1 MNTTTEPANLL
12 DASADDLKAMGLPPA
27 FTLEELQA
35 HLTEAEIAKLA
46 EGDDPLVKLPDAPEN
61 ADAEARD
68 DNDDDDDPDDE
79 GDDADEGDGEG
90 DDATKA
96 EASDTAAA
104 PETPVTAPADD
115 TPDPVFQPANTTEA
129 KATIEGA
136 AAERKALRDAYNDG
150 ELNDDEFDAKM
161 EELNDK
167 IVDAKTAIKD
177 AEKAE
182 ADSLAALQTAWFGK
196 VDAFLNANPAFRD
209 NTPNPKLEG
218 NSYLTALDTV
228 MKAVNQDARYAGMT
242 MNQRIEASAK
252 IVRSYVQ
259 QQTGADIPG
268 LSAPAKGGK
277 TKSDAAK
284 PSPEAT
290 PEDARAAAKAKAA
303 QQGKRPDPVQTL
315 GNVTAATETE
325 IEDSRFAAI
334 DKAEGMDAEAMFQRM
349 TPAEQRAFLRGA

>member
-1 MNTTTEPANLL
+1 MNTTTDEQNLL

-46 EGDDPLVKLPDAPEN
+46 EGDDPLVKLPEAAESDGDEPE
-61 ADAEARD
+61 
-68 DNDDDDDPDDE
+68 DDDDPGEDDGDDE
-79 GDDADEGDGEG
+79 
-90 DDATKA
+90 TKA
-96 EASDTAAA
+96 EAEAGDAAEA
-104 PETPVTAPADD
+104 AEA
-115 TPDPVFQPANTTEA
+115 PDPVFNPADTTEA
-129 KATIEGA
+129 KATIDSA

-150 ELNDDEFDAKM
+150 ELTDDEFDAKM
-161 EELNDK
+161 DALNDS
-167 IVDAKTAIKD
+167 IVEAKAAIKE

-182 ADSLAALQTAWFGK
+182 AQSLEAMQAAWFSK
-196 VDAFLNANPAFRD
+196 VDAFLDANPAFRD

-242 MNQRIEASAK
+242 MNERIEASAK
-252 IVRSYVQ
+252 IVRAYVQ

-268 LSAPAKGGK
+268 LDRKGG
-277 TKSDAAK
+277 AAK
-284 PSPEAT
+284 EK
-290 PEDARAAAKAKAA
+290 EKDARATAKAKVAE
-303 QQGKRPDPVQTL
+303 QGKRPDPVQTL

-334 DKAEGMDAEAMFQRM
+334 DKADGMDAEAMFQRM
-349 TPAEQRAFLRGA
+349 TPAEQKAFLRGA

>member
-1 MNTTTEPANLL
+1 MNTTTDEQNLL

-46 EGDDPLVKLPDAPEN
+46 EGDDPLVKLPDAAESDGDEPE
-61 ADAEARD
+61 
-68 DNDDDDDPDDE
+68 DDDDPGEDD
-79 GDDADEGDGEG
+79 GDDDG

-96 EASDTAAA
+96 EAGDAAEA
-104 PETPVTAPADD
+104 AEA
-115 TPDPVFQPANTTEA
+115 PDPVFNPADTAEA
-129 KATIEGA
+129 KATIDSA

-150 ELNDDEFDAKM
+150 ELTDDEFDAKM
-161 EELNDK
+161 DALNDS
-167 IVDAKTAIKD
+167 IVEAKAAIKE

-182 ADSLAALQTAWFGK
+182 AQSLEAMQAAWFSK
-196 VDAFLNANPAFRD
+196 VDAFLDANPAFRD

-242 MNQRIEASAK
+242 MNERIEASAK
-252 IVRSYVQ
+252 IVRAYVQ

-268 LSAPAKGGK
+268 LDRKGG
-277 TKSDAAK
+277 AAK
-284 PSPEAT
+284 EK
-290 PEDARAAAKAKAA
+290 EKDARATAKAKVAE
-303 QQGKRPDPVQTL
+303 QGKRPDPVQTL

-334 DKAEGMDAEAMFQRM
+334 DKAKGMDAEAMFQRM
-349 TPAEQRAFLRGA
+349 TPAEQKAFLRGA

>member
-46 EGDDPLVKLPDAPEN
+46 EGDDPLVKLPEAAESDGDEPE
-61 ADAEARD
+61 
-68 DNDDDDDPDDE
+68 DDDDPGEDD
-79 GDDADEGDGEG
+79 GDDDG

-96 EASDTAAA
+96 EAGDAAEA
-104 PETPVTAPADD
+104 AEA
-115 TPDPVFQPANTTEA
+115 PDPVFNPADTAEA
-129 KATIEGA
+129 KATIDSA

-150 ELNDDEFDAKM
+150 ELTDDEFDAKM
-161 EELNDK
+161 DALNDS
-167 IVDAKTAIKD
+167 IVEAKAAIKE

-182 ADSLAALQTAWFGK
+182 AQSLEAMQAAWFSK
-196 VDAFLNANPAFRD
+196 VDAFLDANPAFRD

-242 MNQRIEASAK
+242 MNERIEASAK
-252 IVRSYVQ
+252 IVRAYVQ

-268 LSAPAKGGK
+268 LDRKGG
-277 TKSDAAK
+277 AAK
-284 PSPEAT
+284 EK
-290 PEDARAAAKAKAA
+290 EKDARATAKAKVAE
-303 QQGKRPDPVQTL
+303 QGKRPDPVQTL

-334 DKAEGMDAEAMFQRM
+334 DKAKGMDAEAMFQRM
-349 TPAEQRAFLRGA
+349 TPAEQKAFLRGA

>member
-46 EGDDPLVKLPDAPEN
+46 EGDDPLVKLP
-61 ADAEARD
+61 EAAAKAGEG
-68 DNDDDDDPDDE
+68 DDDDPDDE
-79 GDDADEGDGEG
+79 DEDDDAGEGEGDG
-90 DDATKA
+90 DDETKA
-96 EASDTAAA
+96 EAGDAAEA
-104 PETPVTAPADD
+104 AEA
-115 TPDPVFQPANTTEA
+115 PDPVFNPADTTEA
-129 KATIEGA
+129 KATIDSA

-150 ELNDDEFDAKM
+150 ELTDDEFDAKM
-161 EELNDK
+161 DALNDS
-167 IVDAKTAIKD
+167 IVEAKAAIKE

-182 ADSLAALQTAWFGK
+182 AQSLEAMQAAWFSK
-196 VDAFLNANPAFRD
+196 VDAFLDANPAFRD

-228 MKAVNQDARYAGMT
+228 MKAVNQDARYADMT
-242 MNQRIEASAK
+242 MNERIEASAK
-252 IVRSYVQ
+252 IVRAYVQ

-268 LSAPAKGGK
+268 LDRKGG
-277 TKSDAAK
+277 AAK
-284 PSPEAT
+284 EK
-290 PEDARAAAKAKAA
+290 DARATAKAKVAE
-303 QQGKRPDPVQTL
+303 QGKRPDPVQTL

-349 TPAEQRAFLRGA
+349 TPAEQKAFLRGA

>member
-1 MNTTTEPANLL
+1 MNTTTDEQNLL

-46 EGDDPLVKLPDAPEN
+46 EGDDPLVKLPEAAESDGDEPE
-61 ADAEARD
+61 
-68 DNDDDDDPDDE
+68 DDDDAGDGDVDDE
-79 GDDADEGDGEG
+79 
-90 DDATKA
+90 TKA
-96 EASDTAAA
+96 EAEAEAGDAAEA
-104 PETPVTAPADD
+104 AEA
-115 TPDPVFQPANTTEA
+115 PDPVFNPADTAEA
-129 KATIEGA
+129 KATIDSA

-150 ELNDDEFDAKM
+150 ELTDDEFDAKM
-161 EELNDK
+161 DALNDI
-167 IVDAKTAIKD
+167 IVEAKAAIKE

-182 ADSLAALQTAWFGK
+182 AQSLEAMQAAWFSK
-196 VDAFLNANPAFRD
+196 VDAFLDANPAFRD

-242 MNQRIEASAK
+242 MNERIEASAQ
-252 IVRSYVQ
+252 IVRAYVQ

-268 LSAPAKGGK
+268 LDRKGG
-277 TKSDAAK
+277 AAK
-284 PSPEAT
+284 EK
-290 PEDARAAAKAKAA
+290 DARATAKAKVAE
-303 QQGKRPDPVQTL
+303 QGRRPDPVQTL

-334 DKAEGMDAEAMFQRM
+334 DKADGMDAEAMFQRM
-349 TPAEQRAFLRGA
+349 TPAEQKAFLRGA

>member
-1 MNTTTEPANLL
+1 MNTTTDEQNLL

-46 EGDDPLVKLPDAPEN
+46 EGDDPLVKLPDAPEK
-61 ADAEARD
+61 AGVDAGD

-90 DDATKA
+90 KGEGDDATKA
-96 EASDTAAA
+96 EAGDAAEA
-104 PETPVTAPADD
+104 AEA
-115 TPDPVFQPANTTEA
+115 PDPVFNPADTTEA
-129 KATIEGA
+129 KATIDSA

-150 ELNDDEFDAKM
+150 ELTDDEFDAKM
-161 EELNDK
+161 DALNDS
-167 IVDAKTAIKD
+167 IVEAKAAIKE

-182 ADSLAALQTAWFGK
+182 AQSLEAMQAAWFSK
-196 VDAFLNANPAFRD
+196 VDSFLDANPAFRD

-228 MKAVNQDARYAGMT
+228 MKAVNQDARYADMT
-242 MNQRIEASAK
+242 MNERIEASAK
-252 IVRSYVQ
+252 IVRAYVQ

-268 LSAPAKGGK
+268 LDRKGG
-277 TKSDAAK
+277 AAK
-284 PSPEAT
+284 EK
-290 PEDARAAAKAKAA
+290 DARATAKAKVAE
-303 QQGKRPDPVQTL
+303 QGKRPDPVQTL

-349 TPAEQRAFLRGA
+349 TPAEQKAFLRGA

>member
-1 MNTTTEPANLL
+1 MKTTTDEQNLL

-46 EGDDPLVKLPDAPEN
+46 EGDDPLVKLPDAAAKAGEG
-61 ADAEARD
+61 
-68 DNDDDDDPDDE
+68 DDDDPDDE
-79 GDDADEGDGEG
+79 DDDAGEGDG
-90 DDATKA
+90 DDKTKA
-96 EASDTAAA
+96 EAGDSAEAAEA
-104 PETPVTAPADD
+104 
-115 TPDPVFQPANTTEA
+115 PDPVFNPANTAEA
-129 KATIEGA
+129 KATIDSA

-150 ELNDDEFDAKM
+150 ELTDDEFDAKM
-161 EELNDK
+161 DALNDS
-167 IVDAKTAIKD
+167 IVEAKAAIKE

-182 ADSLAALQTAWFGK
+182 AQSLEAMQSAWFSK
-196 VDAFLNANPAFRD
+196 VDAFLDANPAFRD

-242 MNQRIEASAK
+242 MNERIEASAK
-252 IVRSYVQ
+252 IVRAYVQ

-268 LSAPAKGGK
+268 LDRKGG
-277 TKSDAAK
+277 AAK
-284 PSPEAT
+284 EK
-290 PEDARAAAKAKAA
+290 DARATAKAKVAE
-303 QQGKRPDPVQTL
+303 QGRRPDPVQTL

-334 DKAEGMDAEAMFQRM
+334 DKADGMDAEAMFQRM
-349 TPAEQRAFLRGA
+349 TPAEQKAFLRGA

>member
-1 MNTTTEPANLL
+1 MKTTTDEQNLL

-46 EGDDPLVKLPDAPEN
+46 EGDDPLVKLPEAPEK
-61 ADAEARD
+61 AGVDAGD

-90 DDATKA
+90 KGEGDDATKA
-96 EASDTAAA
+96 EAGDAAEA
-104 PETPVTAPADD
+104 AEA
-115 TPDPVFQPANTTEA
+115 PDPVFNPADTTEA
-129 KATIEGA
+129 KATIDSA

-150 ELNDDEFDAKM
+150 ELTDDEFDAKM
-161 EELNDK
+161 DALNDS
-167 IVDAKTAIKD
+167 IVEAKAAIKE

-182 ADSLAALQTAWFGK
+182 AQSLEAMQAAWFSK
-196 VDAFLNANPAFRD
+196 VDAFLDANPAFRD

-242 MNQRIEASAK
+242 MNERIEASAK
-252 IVRSYVQ
+252 IVRAYVQ

-268 LSAPAKGGK
+268 LDRKGG
-277 TKSDAAK
+277 AAK
-284 PSPEAT
+284 EK
-290 PEDARAAAKAKAA
+290 DARATAKAKVAE
-303 QQGKRPDPVQTL
+303 QGKRPDPVQTL

-349 TPAEQRAFLRGA
+349 TPAEQKAFLRGA

>member
-1 MNTTTEPANLL
+1 MNTTTDEQNLL

-46 EGDDPLVKLPDAPEN
+46 EGDDPLVKLPDAPEK
-61 ADAEARD
+61 AGVDAGD

-90 DDATKA
+90 KGDGDDATKA
-96 EASDTAAA
+96 EAGDAAEA
-104 PETPVTAPADD
+104 AEA
-115 TPDPVFQPANTTEA
+115 PDPVFNPANTAEA
-129 KATIEGA
+129 KATIDSA

-150 ELNDDEFDAKM
+150 EMTDDEFDAKM
-161 EELNDK
+161 DALNDS
-167 IVDAKTAIKD
+167 IVEAKAAIKE

-182 ADSLAALQTAWFGK
+182 AQSLEAMQAAWFSK
-196 VDAFLNANPAFRD
+196 VDAFLDANPAFRD

-242 MNQRIEASAK
+242 MNERIEASAK
-252 IVRSYVQ
+252 IVRAYVQ

-268 LSAPAKGGK
+268 LDRKGG
-277 TKSDAAK
+277 AAK
-284 PSPEAT
+284 EK
-290 PEDARAAAKAKAA
+290 DARATAKAKVAE
-303 QQGKRPDPVQTL
+303 QGKRPDPVQTL

-349 TPAEQRAFLRGA
+349 TPAEQKAFLRGA

>member
-46 EGDDPLVKLPDAPEN
+46 EGDDPLVKLPDAPEK
-61 ADAEARD
+61 AGVDAGD

-90 DDATKA
+90 KGDGDDATKA
-96 EASDTAAA
+96 EAGDAAEA
-104 PETPVTAPADD
+104 AEA
-115 TPDPVFQPANTTEA
+115 PDPVFNPADTAEA
-129 KATIEGA
+129 KATIDSA

-150 ELNDDEFDAKM
+150 ELTDDEFDAKM
-161 EELNDK
+161 DALNDS
-167 IVDAKTAIKD
+167 IVEAKAAIKE

-182 ADSLAALQTAWFGK
+182 AQSLEAMQAAWFSK
-196 VDAFLNANPAFRD
+196 VDAFLDANPAFRD

-242 MNQRIEASAK
+242 MNERIEASAK
-252 IVRSYVQ
+252 IVRAYVQ

-268 LSAPAKGGK
+268 LDRKGG
-277 TKSDAAK
+277 AAK
-284 PSPEAT
+284 EK
-290 PEDARAAAKAKAA
+290 DARATAKAKVAE
-303 QQGKRPDPVQTL
+303 QGKRPDPVQTL

-334 DKAEGMDAEAMFQRM
+334 DKAKGMDAEAMFQRM
-349 TPAEQRAFLRGA
+349 TPAEQKAFLRGA

>member
-1 MNTTTEPANLL
+1 MNTTTDEQNLL

-46 EGDDPLVKLPDAPEN
+46 EGDDPLVKLPDAAESDGDEPE
-61 ADAEARD
+61 
-68 DNDDDDDPDDE
+68 DDDDPGEDD
-79 GDDADEGDGEG
+79 GDDDG
-90 DDATKA
+90 DDKTKA
-96 EASDTAAA
+96 EAEAGDAAEA
-104 PETPVTAPADD
+104 AEA
-115 TPDPVFQPANTTEA
+115 PDPVFNPADTAEA
-129 KATIEGA
+129 KATIDSA

-150 ELNDDEFDAKM
+150 ELTDDEFDAKM
-161 EELNDK
+161 DALNDS
-167 IVDAKTAIKD
+167 IVEAKAAIKE

-182 ADSLAALQTAWFGK
+182 AQSLEAMQAAWFSK
-196 VDAFLNANPAFRD
+196 VDAFLDANPAFRD

-242 MNQRIEASAK
+242 MNERIEASAK
-252 IVRSYVQ
+252 IVRAYVQ

-268 LSAPAKGGK
+268 LDRKGG
-277 TKSDAAK
+277 AAK
-284 PSPEAT
+284 EK
-290 PEDARAAAKAKAA
+290 DARATAKAKVAE
-303 QQGKRPDPVQTL
+303 QGKRPDPVQTL

-349 TPAEQRAFLRGA
+349 TPAEQKAFLRGA

>member
-1 MNTTTEPANLL
+1 MNTTTTDDQNLL

-46 EGDDPLVKLPDAPEN
+46 EGDDPLVKLPDAPEK
-61 ADAEARD
+61 AGVDAGD

-90 DDATKA
+90 KGEGDDATKA
-96 EASDTAAA
+96 EAGDAAEA
-104 PETPVTAPADD
+104 AEA
-115 TPDPVFQPANTTEA
+115 PDPVFNPADTTEA
-129 KATIEGA
+129 KATIDSA
-136 AAERKALRDAYNDG
+136 AAERKALRAAYNDG
-150 ELNDDEFDAKM
+150 ELTDDEFDAKM
-161 EELNDK
+161 DALNDS
-167 IVDAKTAIKD
+167 IVEAKAAIKE

-182 ADSLAALQTAWFGK
+182 AQSLEAMQSAWFSK
-196 VDAFLNANPAFRD
+196 VDAFLDANPAFRD

-242 MNQRIEASAK
+242 MNERIEASAK
-252 IVRSYVQ
+252 IVRAYVQ

-268 LSAPAKGGK
+268 LDRKGG
-277 TKSDAAK
+277 AAK
-284 PSPEAT
+284 EK
-290 PEDARAAAKAKAA
+290 DARATAKAKVAE
-303 QQGKRPDPVQTL
+303 QGKRPDPVQTL

-349 TPAEQRAFLRGA
+349 TPAEQKAFLRGA

>member
-1 MNTTTEPANLL
+1 MNTTTDEQNLL

-46 EGDDPLVKLPDAPEN
+46 EGDDPLVKLPEAAESDGDEPE
-61 ADAEARD
+61 
-68 DNDDDDDPDDE
+68 DDDD
-79 GDDADEGDGEG
+79 AGDGENDG
-90 DDATKA
+90 DDETKA
-96 EASDTAAA
+96 EAEAGDAAEA
-104 PETPVTAPADD
+104 AEA
-115 TPDPVFQPANTTEA
+115 PDPVFNPADTTEA
-129 KATIEGA
+129 KATIDSA

-150 ELNDDEFDAKM
+150 ELTDDEFDAKM
-161 EELNDK
+161 DALNDS
-167 IVDAKTAIKD
+167 IVEAKAAIKE

-182 ADSLAALQTAWFGK
+182 AQSLEAMQAAWFSK
-196 VDAFLNANPAFRD
+196 VDAFLDANPAFRD

-242 MNQRIEASAK
+242 MNERIEASAK
-252 IVRSYVQ
+252 IVRAYVQ

-268 LSAPAKGGK
+268 LDRKGG
-277 TKSDAAK
+277 AAK
-284 PSPEAT
+284 EK
-290 PEDARAAAKAKAA
+290 DARATAKAKVAE
-303 QQGKRPDPVQTL
+303 QGKRPDPVQTL

-349 TPAEQRAFLRGA
+349 TPAEQKAFLRGA

>member
-1 MNTTTEPANLL
+1 MNTTTDEQNLL

-46 EGDDPLVKLPDAPEN
+46 EGDDPLVKLPDAAESDGDEPE
-61 ADAEARD
+61 
-68 DNDDDDDPDDE
+68 DDDDPGEDD
-79 GDDADEGDGEG
+79 GDDDG
-90 DDATKA
+90 DDKTKA
-96 EASDTAAA
+96 EAEAGDAAEA
-104 PETPVTAPADD
+104 AEA
-115 TPDPVFQPANTTEA
+115 PDPVFNPANTAEA
-129 KATIEGA
+129 KATIDSA

-150 ELNDDEFDAKM
+150 ELTDDEFDAKM
-161 EELNDK
+161 DALNDS
-167 IVDAKTAIKD
+167 IVEAKAAIKE

-182 ADSLAALQTAWFGK
+182 AQSLEAMQAAWFSK
-196 VDAFLNANPAFRD
+196 VDAFLDANPAFRD

-242 MNQRIEASAK
+242 MNERIEASAQ
-252 IVRSYVQ
+252 IVRAYVQ

-268 LSAPAKGGK
+268 LDRKGG
-277 TKSDAAK
+277 AAK
-284 PSPEAT
+284 EK
-290 PEDARAAAKAKAA
+290 DARATAKAKVAE
-303 QQGKRPDPVQTL
+303 QGKRPDPVQTL

-349 TPAEQRAFLRGA
+349 TPAEQKAFLRGA

>member
-1 MNTTTEPANLL
+1 MNTTTDEQNLL

-46 EGDDPLVKLPDAPEN
+46 EGDDPLVKLPDAPEK
-61 ADAEARD
+61 AGVDAGD

-79 GDDADEGDGEG
+79 GDDADEGD
-90 DDATKA
+90 AA
-96 EASDTAAA
+96 EAAEA
-104 PETPVTAPADD
+104 
-115 TPDPVFQPANTTEA
+115 PDPVFNPADTAEA
-129 KATIEGA
+129 KATIDSA
-136 AAERKALRDAYNDG
+136 AAERKALRAAYNDG
-150 ELNDDEFDAKM
+150 ELTDDEFDAKM
-161 EELNDK
+161 DALNDS
-167 IVDAKTAIKD
+167 IVEAKAAIKE

-182 ADSLAALQTAWFGK
+182 AQSLEAMQAAWFSK
-196 VDAFLNANPAFRD
+196 VDAFLDANPAFRD

-242 MNQRIEASAK
+242 MNERIEASAK
-252 IVRSYVQ
+252 IVRAYVQ

-268 LSAPAKGGK
+268 LDRKGG
-277 TKSDAAK
+277 AAK
-284 PSPEAT
+284 EK
-290 PEDARAAAKAKAA
+290 DARATAKAKVAE
-303 QQGKRPDPVQTL
+303 QGKRPDPVQTL

-349 TPAEQRAFLRGA
+349 TLAEQKAFLRGA

>member
-46 EGDDPLVKLPDAPEN
+46 EGDDPLVKLPDAAESDGDEPE
-61 ADAEARD
+61 
-68 DNDDDDDPDDE
+68 DDDDPGEDD
-79 GDDADEGDGEG
+79 GDDDG

-96 EASDTAAA
+96 EAGDAAEA
-104 PETPVTAPADD
+104 AEA
-115 TPDPVFQPANTTEA
+115 PDPVFNPADTAEA
-129 KATIEGA
+129 KATIDSA

-150 ELNDDEFDAKM
+150 ELTDDEFDAKM
-161 EELNDK
+161 DALNDS
-167 IVDAKTAIKD
+167 IVEAKAAIKE

-182 ADSLAALQTAWFGK
+182 AQSLEAMQAAWFSK
-196 VDAFLNANPAFRD
+196 VDAFLDANPAFRD

-242 MNQRIEASAK
+242 MNERIEASAK
-252 IVRSYVQ
+252 IVRAYVQ

-268 LSAPAKGGK
+268 LDRKGG
-277 TKSDAAK
+277 AAK
-284 PSPEAT
+284 EK
-290 PEDARAAAKAKAA
+290 DARATAKAKVAE
-303 QQGKRPDPVQTL
+303 QGKRPDPVQTL

-349 TPAEQRAFLRGA
+349 TPAEQKAFLRGA

>member
-1 MNTTTEPANLL
+1 MNTTTDEQNLL

-35 HLTEAEIAKLA
+35 HLTEAKIAKLA
-46 EGDDPLVKLPDAPEN
+46 EGDDPLVKLPDAPEK
-61 ADAEARD
+61 AGVDA
-68 DNDDDDDPDDE
+68 

-90 DDATKA
+90 KGDGDDATKA
-96 EASDTAAA
+96 EAGDAAEA
-104 PETPVTAPADD
+104 AEA
-115 TPDPVFQPANTTEA
+115 PDPVFNPADTAEA
-129 KATIEGA
+129 KATIDSA

-150 ELNDDEFDAKM
+150 ELTDDEFDAKM
-161 EELNDK
+161 DALNDS
-167 IVDAKTAIKD
+167 IVEAKAAIKE

-182 ADSLAALQTAWFGK
+182 AQSLEAMQAAWFSK
-196 VDAFLNANPAFRD
+196 VDAFLDANPAFRD

-242 MNQRIEASAK
+242 MNERIEASAK
-252 IVRSYVQ
+252 IVRAYVQ

-268 LSAPAKGGK
+268 LDRKGG
-277 TKSDAAK
+277 AAK
-284 PSPEAT
+284 EK
-290 PEDARAAAKAKAA
+290 DARATAKAKVAE
-303 QQGKRPDPVQTL
+303 QGKRPDPVQTL

-334 DKAEGMDAEAMFQRM
+334 DKADGMDAEAMFQRM
-349 TPAEQRAFLRGA
+349 TPAEQKAFLRGA

>member
-1 MNTTTEPANLL
+1 MNTTTDDQNLL

-46 EGDDPLVKLPDAPEN
+46 EGDDPLVKLPDAAAKAGEG
-61 ADAEARD
+61 
-68 DNDDDDDPDDE
+68 DDDDPDDE
-79 GDDADEGDGEG
+79 DEDDDAGEGEGEGEG
-90 DDATKA
+90 DDKTKA
-96 EASDTAAA
+96 EAGDSAEAAEA
-104 PETPVTAPADD
+104 PVTAPAAEA
-115 TPDPVFQPANTTEA
+115 PDPVFNPADTTEA
-129 KATIEGA
+129 KATIDSA

-150 ELNDDEFDAKM
+150 ELTDDEFDAKM
-161 EELNDK
+161 DALNDS
-167 IVDAKTAIKD
+167 IVEAKAAIKE

-182 ADSLAALQTAWFGK
+182 AQSLEAMQAAWFSK
-196 VDAFLNANPAFRD
+196 VDAFLDANPAFRD

-228 MKAVNQDARYAGMT
+228 MKAVNQDARYADMT
-242 MNQRIEASAK
+242 MSERIEASAK
-252 IVRSYVQ
+252 IVRAYVQ

-268 LSAPAKGGK
+268 LDRKGGV
-277 TKSDAAK
+277 AK
-284 PSPEAT
+284 EK
-290 PEDARAAAKAKAA
+290 DARATAKAKVAE
-303 QQGKRPDPVQTL
+303 QGKRPDPVQTL

-349 TPAEQRAFLRGA
+349 TPAEQKAFLRGA

>member
-1 MNTTTEPANLL
+1 MNTTTDDQNLL

-46 EGDDPLVKLPDAPEN
+46 EGDDPLVKLPDAAAKAGEG
-61 ADAEARD
+61 
-68 DNDDDDDPDDE
+68 DDDDPDDE
-79 GDDADEGDGEG
+79 DDDAGEGDGDG
-90 DDATKA
+90 DDKTKA
-96 EASDTAAA
+96 EAGDSAEAAEA
-104 PETPVTAPADD
+104 
-115 TPDPVFQPANTTEA
+115 PDPVFNPANTAEA
-129 KATIEGA
+129 KATIDSA

-150 ELNDDEFDAKM
+150 ELTDDEFDAKM
-161 EELNDK
+161 DALNDS
-167 IVDAKTAIKD
+167 IVEAKAAIKE

-182 ADSLAALQTAWFGK
+182 AQSLEAMQSAWFSK
-196 VDAFLNANPAFRD
+196 VDAFLDANPAFRD

-242 MNQRIEASAK
+242 MNERIEASAK
-252 IVRSYVQ
+252 IVRAYVQ

-268 LSAPAKGGK
+268 LDRKGG
-277 TKSDAAK
+277 AAK
-284 PSPEAT
+284 EK
-290 PEDARAAAKAKAA
+290 DARATAKAKVAE
-303 QQGKRPDPVQTL
+303 QGRRPDPVQTL

-334 DKAEGMDAEAMFQRM
+334 DKADGMDAEAMFQRM
-349 TPAEQRAFLRGA
+349 TPAEQKAFLRGA

>member
-1 MNTTTEPANLL
+1 MNTTTDEQNLL

-46 EGDDPLVKLPDAPEN
+46 EGDDPLVKLPEAEESDGDEPE
-61 ADAEARD
+61 
-68 DNDDDDDPDDE
+68 DDDDPGEDDGDDE
-79 GDDADEGDGEG
+79 
-90 DDATKA
+90 TKA
-96 EASDTAAA
+96 EAEAGDAAEA
-104 PETPVTAPADD
+104 AEA
-115 TPDPVFQPANTTEA
+115 PDPVFNPADTTEA
-129 KATIEGA
+129 KATIDSA

-150 ELNDDEFDAKM
+150 ELTDDEFDAKM
-161 EELNDK
+161 DALNDS
-167 IVDAKTAIKD
+167 IVEAKAAIKE

-182 ADSLAALQTAWFGK
+182 AQSLEAMQAAWFSK
-196 VDAFLNANPAFRD
+196 VDAFLDANPAFRD

-242 MNQRIEASAK
+242 MNERIEASAK
-252 IVRSYVQ
+252 IVRAYVQ

-268 LSAPAKGGK
+268 LDRKGG
-277 TKSDAAK
+277 AAK
-284 PSPEAT
+284 EK
-290 PEDARAAAKAKAA
+290 DARATAKAKVAE
-303 QQGKRPDPVQTL
+303 QGRRPDPVQTL

-349 TPAEQRAFLRGA
+349 TPAEQKAFLRGA

>member
-1 MNTTTEPANLL
+1 MNTTTDEQNLL

-46 EGDDPLVKLPDAPEN
+46 EGDDPLVKLPEAAKSDGDEPE
-61 ADAEARD
+61 
-68 DNDDDDDPDDE
+68 DDDDAGDGD
-79 GDDADEGDGEG
+79 GDDK
-90 DDATKA
+90 TKA
-96 EASDTAAA
+96 EAEAGDAAEA
-104 PETPVTAPADD
+104 AKAPVTAPAAEA
-115 TPDPVFQPANTTEA
+115 PDPVFNPADTTEA
-129 KATIEGA
+129 KATIDSA

-150 ELNDDEFDAKM
+150 ELTDDEFDAKM
-161 EELNDK
+161 DALNDS
-167 IVDAKTAIKD
+167 IVEAKAAIKE

-182 ADSLAALQTAWFGK
+182 AQSLEAMQAAWFSK
-196 VDAFLNANPAFRD
+196 VDAFLDANPAFRD

-228 MKAVNQDARYAGMT
+228 MKAVNQDARYADMT
-242 MNQRIEASAK
+242 MNERIEASAK
-252 IVRSYVQ
+252 IVRAYVQ

-268 LSAPAKGGK
+268 PDRKGG
-277 TKSDAAK
+277 AAK
-284 PSPEAT
+284 EK
-290 PEDARAAAKAKAA
+290 DARATAKAKVAE
-303 QQGKRPDPVQTL
+303 QGKRPDPVQTL

-349 TPAEQRAFLRGA
+349 TPAEQKAFLRGA

>member
-46 EGDDPLVKLPDAPEN
+46 EGDDPLVKLPEAAKSDGDEPE
-61 ADAEARD
+61 
-68 DNDDDDDPDDE
+68 NDDD
-79 GDDADEGDGEG
+79 GDDK
-90 DDATKA
+90 TKA
-96 EASDTAAA
+96 EAEAGDAAEA
-104 PETPVTAPADD
+104 AEA
-115 TPDPVFQPANTTEA
+115 PDPVFNPADTAEA
-129 KATIEGA
+129 KATIDSA

-150 ELNDDEFDAKM
+150 ELTDDEFDAKM
-161 EELNDK
+161 DALNDS
-167 IVDAKTAIKD
+167 IVEAKAAIKE

-182 ADSLAALQTAWFGK
+182 AQSLEAMQAAWFSK
-196 VDAFLNANPAFRD
+196 VDAFLDANPAFRD

-242 MNQRIEASAK
+242 MNERIEASAK
-252 IVRSYVQ
+252 IVRAYVQ

-268 LSAPAKGGK
+268 LDRKGG
-277 TKSDAAK
+277 AAK
-284 PSPEAT
+284 EK
-290 PEDARAAAKAKAA
+290 DARATAKAKVAE
-303 QQGKRPDPVQTL
+303 QGKRPDPVQTL

-349 TPAEQRAFLRGA
+349 TPAEQKAFLRGA

>member
-1 MNTTTEPANLL
+1 MNTTTDEQNLL

-46 EGDDPLVKLPDAPEN
+46 EGDDPLVKLPDAAAKAGEG
-61 ADAEARD
+61 
-68 DNDDDDDPDDE
+68 DDDDPDDE
-79 GDDADEGDGEG
+79 DDDDGDDE
-90 DDATKA
+90 TKA
-96 EASDTAAA
+96 EAEAGDAAEA
-104 PETPVTAPADD
+104 AEA
-115 TPDPVFQPANTTEA
+115 PDPVFNPADTAEA
-129 KATIEGA
+129 KATIDSA

-150 ELNDDEFDAKM
+150 ELTDDEFDAKM
-161 EELNDK
+161 DALNDS
-167 IVDAKTAIKD
+167 IVEAKAAIKE

-182 ADSLAALQTAWFGK
+182 AQSLEAMQAAWFSK
-196 VDAFLNANPAFRD
+196 VDAFLDANPAFRD

-242 MNQRIEASAK
+242 MNERIEASAK
-252 IVRSYVQ
+252 IVRAYVQ

-268 LSAPAKGGK
+268 LDRKGG
-277 TKSDAAK
+277 AAK
-284 PSPEAT
+284 EK
-290 PEDARAAAKAKAA
+290 EKDARATAKAKVAE
-303 QQGKRPDPVQTL
+303 QGKRPDPVQTL

-349 TPAEQRAFLRGA
+349 TPAEQKAFLRGA

>member
-46 EGDDPLVKLPDAPEN
+46 EGDDPLVKLPDAPEK
-61 ADAEARD
+61 AGVDAGD

-90 DDATKA
+90 KGDGDDATKA
-96 EASDTAAA
+96 EAEAAEA
-104 PETPVTAPADD
+104 
-115 TPDPVFQPANTTEA
+115 PDPVFNPADTAEA
-129 KATIEGA
+129 KATIDSA

-150 ELNDDEFDAKM
+150 ELTDDEFDAKM
-161 EELNDK
+161 DALNDS
-167 IVDAKTAIKD
+167 IVEAKAAIKE

-182 ADSLAALQTAWFGK
+182 AQSLEAMQAAWFSK
-196 VDAFLNANPAFRD
+196 VDAFLDANPAFRD

-242 MNQRIEASAK
+242 MNERIEASAK
-252 IVRSYVQ
+252 IVRAYVQ

-268 LSAPAKGGK
+268 LDRKGG
-277 TKSDAAK
+277 AAK
-284 PSPEAT
+284 EK
-290 PEDARAAAKAKAA
+290 DARATAKAKVAE
-303 QQGKRPDPVQTL
+303 QGKRPDPVQTL

-349 TPAEQRAFLRGA
+349 TPAEQKAFLRGA